1 MSDVDVDR
9 VRADT
14 PGVEHVAHLNNA
26 GAALPPR
33 VVTDTV
39 IAHLQ
44 LEAAIGGYEAAAEA
58 RDRSDAVYDS
68 VARLIGARAHEIAV
82 VENATRAWDMAVYG
96 FPFAS
101 GDRVLTARSEYASN
115 AIALLQLQR
124 RHDLEIVLVDDDEHG
139 QIDLDALDTELDRG
153 AAMVALTHVPT
164 SGGLV
169 NPAAEVGRRC
179 RDHAVCFVLDACQSV
194 GQLRLDVD
202 ELGCDVLSA
211 TGRKYLRGPRGTG
224 FLYVRDD
231 WIGRIDPPLLDLH
244 AAEWTGPDS
253 FEIRSDAR
261 RFENWESSHA
271 GRLGLGAAVEY
282 ALDVGV
288 EAGWNRL
295 RTLGARLREQLADVA
310 PVTVHDK
317 GAVKGGIVTFTVG
330 SLESSAVH
338 AALQAAGV
346 NTSVTTP
353 SHSHFDGRGLPA
365 MVRASVHYYNTEDEL
380 DRLVDVVASL
390 PHPGSGPGARH

>member
-1 MSDVDVDR
+1 MSEIDVDR

-39 IAHLQ
+39 VAHLER
-44 LEAAIGGYEAAAEA
+44 EATIGGYEAAAEA
-58 RDRSDAVYDS
+58 AERTAATYESI
-68 VARLIGARAHEIAV
+68 ARLLGAEPHEIAV

-96 FPFAS
+96 FPFRL
-101 GDRVLTARSEYASN
+101 GDRVLTGRSEYASN

-124 RHDLEIVLVDDDEHG
+124 RHGIEIVLVDDDEHG
-139 QIDLDALDTELDRG
+139 QIHLDALEAELARG
-153 AAMVALTHVPT
+153 AAMVALTHAPT
-164 SGGLV
+164 NGGLV
-169 NPAAEVGRRC
+169 NPAAEVGARC
-179 RDHAVCFVLDACQSV
+179 RAHDTCFVLDACQSA
-194 GQLRLDVD
+194 GQLPLDVA

-224 FLYVRDD
+224 FLYVREP
-231 WIGRIDPPLLDLH
+231 WTLRIEPPFLDLH
-244 AAEWTGPDS
+244 AAEWTAPDR

-271 GRLGLGAAVEY
+271 GRLGLGAAVDH
-282 ALDVGV
+282 ALEVGV
-288 EAGWNRL
+288 DAGWRRL
-295 RTLGARLREQLADVA
+295 QALAAHLRAQLGGLDG
-310 PVTVHDK
+310 VTVHDR
-317 GAVKGGIVTFTVG
+317 GEVRGGIVTFTVDG
-330 SLESSAVH
+330 HDSKQVQVGLH
-338 AALQAAGV
+338 AAGV

-365 MVRASVHYYNTEDEL
+365 LVRASVHYYNTEDEL
-380 DRLVDVVASL
+380 GRLLEVVASL
-390 PHPGSGPGARH
+390 RRPVLGP